1 MKKRKEQRNMNKQSS
16 SKKQNALLKYQVII
30 GVIMTILGVILGNSL
45 YLNGYTAETMEAGV
59 PFIYSSYGYTQT
71 ENSFAY
77 TGVEGSYVQLLARS
91 SDTEQLLFAFSE
103 PAKEDT
109 EITLYYVDNNGN
121 YSYDNVAVGTW
132 KKGKYTATVNLVPGD
147 YNCYLLNI
155 NTDFTLSNL
164 YYAHDNGKTSNLKYI
179 CYIMGFILGVV
190 FAAVAGSVTKI
201 RKALLSI
208 DEKGKYFIDHC
219 KKEQKTIG
227 KYILKFVV
235 IVAISILATFLFSL
249 SGKFRLSGK
258 VIFTSSMIGCLL
270 AIYICF
276 RKYAAKKIELI
287 GCLTILIVGTVFSVV
302 EPPNVGVSW
311 DDEIHYQNTLSLS
324 HLLDGQMSMAD
335 VSIQNDYQNVAL
347 NKYNYTREEQNRY
360 NAIMND
366 LIQEKYYT
374 ESYSLVSMNI
384 QIAYIPS
391 AIGQTLSRGLG
402 LSFYATII
410 AGRWMNVLLITLL
423 AYFSMKKLKSGKL
436 IVILLCLIPTNIFL
450 SGNYTYDIW
459 LTGWMMLGLST
470 FFGEWQKPD
479 TKLEKKSFWIICISL
494 FLAVMPKLVYFP
506 LSLIALFMPK
516 KKFDNTKEMWKY
528 RIFIILV
535 AFLPLVLVYFQNFFG
550 GMGQGD
556 TRGGEAVN
564 SASQMDFIKQQPINA
579 AMILLN
585 FLKTYLNPYT
595 EGREYL
601 VNQAYL
607 GYVGIDY
614 RIVLLIII
622 VGCIISREQNEVKF
636 PWWTKAGTL
645 IVYCIIGFMAAFSM
659 YVAFTAVGAD
669 TVAGCQGRYLI
680 PAFFPVLYVCSRVST
695 KTYVK
700 NFLKEENINIGLM
713 VTLLAIAILGL
724 WNGCLSLY

>member
-1 MKKRKEQRNMNKQSS
+1 MGKQSS
-16 SKKQNALLKYQVII
+16 LKKQDVLRKYQLII
-30 GVIMTILGVILGNSL
+30 VVIMTILGVILGNSL
-45 YLNGYTAETMEAGV
+45 YLAGYAAETMEVGV
-59 PFIYSSYGYTQT
+59 PFVYSSYGYTQT
-71 ENSFAY
+71 ENSFSY
-77 TGVEGSYVQLLARS
+77 TGVEGSYVQLIARN
-91 SDTEQLLFAFSE
+91 SDTEQLLFSFSE
-103 PAKEDT
+103 TAKEDT
-109 EITLYYVDNNGN
+109 QLTLYLVDNEGN
-121 YSYDNVAVGTW
+121 VNYDNVAVGTW
-132 KKGKYTATVNLVPGD
+132 KKGKYTATVDFTPGE
-147 YNCYLLNI
+147 YSSYLLCMDA
-155 NTDFTLSNL
+155 DFTLCDL
-164 YYAHDNGKTSNLKYI
+164 YYAYNNGKSSTLKYI
-179 CYIMGFILGVV
+179 CYLAGVV
-190 FAAVAGSVTKI
+190 FGLILAAIAGSVEKLSQ
-201 RKALLSI
+201 ALLYI
-208 DEKGKYFIDHC
+208 DEKRKLFIENC
-219 KKEQKTIG
+219 KREQKTIG
-227 KYILKFVV
+227 IYTLKFIV
-235 IVAISILATFLFSL
+235 IVAITILVALILSI
-249 SGKFRLSGK
+249 SGKIRLSGK
-258 VIFTSSMIGCLL
+258 IIFVSVMLGCLF

-287 GCLTILIVGTVFSVV
+287 GSLTILIVGTIFAVV

-311 DDEIHYQNTLSLS
+311 DDEIHYQNSISLS
-324 HLLDGQMSMAD
+324 HVLDGQMSMAD

-347 NKYNYTREEQNRY
+347 NKYNYTRDEQSRY
-360 NAIMND
+360 NAVMND
-366 LIQEKYYT
+366 LIQSKYYT
-374 ESYSLVSMNI
+374 QRYSLVSLNV

-391 AIGQTLSRGLG
+391 AIGIVIARGLG
-402 LSFYATII
+402 MSFYATII
-410 AGRWMNVLLITLL
+410 AGRWMNVLLIALL

-436 IVILLCLIPTNIFL
+436 IVMLLCLIPTNIFL

-470 FFGEWQKPD
+470 FFGEWQRPD
-479 TKLEKKSFWIICISL
+479 AKLEKKSFWTIGISL

-516 KKFDNTKEMWKY
+516 KKFETAKEMWKY
-528 RIFIILV
+528 RLFIILV

-579 AMILLN
+579 AIILLN

-614 RIVLLIII
+614 RIVLLIVI
-622 VGCIISREQNEVKF
+622 VGCFISREVKEVKF

-645 IVYCIIGFMAAFSM
+645 FVYCTIGFMAAFSM

-669 TVAGCQGRYLI
+669 SVAGCQGRYLI
-680 PAFFPVLYVCSRVST
+680 PAFFPVLYVCSRISL

-700 NFLKEENINIGLM
+700 NILKEENINIGLM
-713 VTLLAIAILGL
+713 VALVAIAIMGL
-724 WNGCLSLY
+724 WNGCLNFY